1 MDRLAEIFGKE
12 NVLKDEPMS
21 RHTTFRIGGAADFFV
36 KVQTISQ
43 LQEAM
48 RYLKKEQIPFYIV
61 GNGSNLLVRDEG
73 VRGVVLQ
80 LGERFSGYEF
90 LHETPGS
97 VAQSGTAVDKNQIV
111 MVRAKAGSLL
121 GRLGKEFAEY
131 SLSGFEFASGIPGT
145 LGGAVYMNAGAYGGE
160 IKDILVR
167 ATLMDMDGSLF
178 EFTNQ
183 QMQFGYRKSI
193 AAEKNYIVLEADLA
207 LHASSTEEVL
217 AKVEECNELAPL
229 HNPANL
235 IGIRACQDL
244 MPNVPMVGV
253 FDTAFHQT
261 MPKVAYLYG
270 LPYEMYV
277 KYGLR
282 RYGFHGTS
290 HKYVARQAAEMMG
303 EHMSDLRFITCH
315 LGNGASIAAIK
326 YGKSID
332 TSMGYTP
339 LEGLVMGTRSGEI
352 DPAIIPFLM
361 EKENMN
367 AQQIDDYLNRRS
379 GILGISGLSSDFRDL
394 ESAANRGDERSQL
407 AIDIFAYKVKKYI
420 GGYVAAMGGVDAIIF
435 TAGLGENSPF
445 MRDKICNGLEYLGTR
460 IDPELNK
467 LRGKQMEISIKR
479 ARVKIFVIPTNEELV
494 IARDTLN
501 ICRRIIK
508 L

>member
-1 MDRLAEIFGKE
+1 MYFRNFFTKNLLIKAKTGKTPRMH
-12 NVLKDEPMS
+12 K
-21 RHTTFRIGGAADFFV
+21 T
-36 KVQTISQ
+36 
-43 LQEAM
+43 
-48 RYLKKEQIPFYIV
+48 KKEQETAWEYKDTRLYTAVKQETQRSLRRRSGRYCLRKTVIIFVVNCGSSSIKYQLLNMNGEQVLAKGLIERIGMEGSVLKHTPTGKYTVDISAEIPDHSV
-61 GNGSNLLVRDEG
+61 GIQMALDALTNEEYGVIDSMDEIDAVG
-73 VRGVVLQ
+73 HRVVHG
-80 LGERFSGYEF
+80 GERF
-90 LHETPGS
+90 TDS
-97 VAQSGTAVDKNQIV
+97 VLISDDVLNGIEAC
-111 MVRAKAGSLL
+111 
-121 GRLGKEFAEY
+121 AE
-131 SLSGFEFASGIPGT
+131 I
-145 LGGAVYMNAGAYGGE
+145 
-160 IKDILVR
+160 
-167 ATLMDMDGSLF
+167 
-178 EFTNQ
+178 
-183 QMQFGYRKSI
+183 
-193 AAEKNYIVLEADLA
+193 
-207 LHASSTEEVL
+207 
-217 AKVEECNELAPL
+217 APL
-229 HNPANL
+229 HNPPNL
-235 IGIRACQDL
+235 YGIKACMRL
-244 MPNVPMVGV
+244 MYNTPQVAV

-290 HKYVARQAAEMMG
+290 HKYVAQQAAEMMG

>member
-1 MDRLAEIFGKE
+1 MHKWRKTVIIFVVNCGSSSIKYQLLNMDGEQVLAKGLIERIGMEGSVLKHTPTGKYTVDISAEIPDHSIGIQMALDALTNE
-12 NVLKDEPMS
+12 EYGVIHSMDE
-21 RHTTFRIGGAADFFV
+21 IDA
-36 KVQTISQ
+36 
-43 LQEAM
+43 
-48 RYLKKEQIPFYIV
+48 V
-61 GNGSNLLVRDEG
+61 GHR
-73 VRGVVLQ
+73 VVHG
-80 LGERFSGYEF
+80 GERF
-90 LHETPGS
+90 TDS
-97 VAQSGTAVDKNQIV
+97 VLISDDVLNGIEAC
-111 MVRAKAGSLL
+111 
-121 GRLGKEFAEY
+121 AE
-131 SLSGFEFASGIPGT
+131 I
-145 LGGAVYMNAGAYGGE
+145 
-160 IKDILVR
+160 
-167 ATLMDMDGSLF
+167 
-178 EFTNQ
+178 
-183 QMQFGYRKSI
+183 
-193 AAEKNYIVLEADLA
+193 
-207 LHASSTEEVL
+207 
-217 AKVEECNELAPL
+217 APL
-229 HNPANL
+229 HNPPNL
-235 IGIRACQDL
+235 YGIKACMRL
-244 MPNVPMVGV
+244 MYNTPQVAV

-261 MPKVAYLYG
+261 MPRVAYLYG

-290 HKYVARQAAEMMG
+290 HKYVAQQAAEMMG

-460 IDPELNK
+460 VDPELNK

>member
-1 MDRLAEIFGKE
+1 MIIFVVNCGSSSIKYQLLNMNGEQVQAKGLIERIGMEGSVLKHTPTGKYTVDISAEIPDHSVGIQMALDALTNE
-12 NVLKDEPMS
+12 EYGVIDSMDE
-21 RHTTFRIGGAADFFV
+21 IDA
-36 KVQTISQ
+36 
-43 LQEAM
+43 
-48 RYLKKEQIPFYIV
+48 V
-61 GNGSNLLVRDEG
+61 GHR
-73 VRGVVLQ
+73 VVHG
-80 LGERFSGYEF
+80 GERF
-90 LHETPGS
+90 TDS
-97 VAQSGTAVDKNQIV
+97 VLISDDVLNGIEAC
-111 MVRAKAGSLL
+111 
-121 GRLGKEFAEY
+121 AE
-131 SLSGFEFASGIPGT
+131 I
-145 LGGAVYMNAGAYGGE
+145 
-160 IKDILVR
+160 
-167 ATLMDMDGSLF
+167 
-178 EFTNQ
+178 
-183 QMQFGYRKSI
+183 
-193 AAEKNYIVLEADLA
+193 
-207 LHASSTEEVL
+207 
-217 AKVEECNELAPL
+217 APL
-229 HNPANL
+229 HNPPNL
-235 IGIRACQDL
+235 YGIKACMRL
-244 MPNVPMVGV
+244 MYNTPQVAV

-290 HKYVARQAAEMMG
+290 HKYVAQQAAEMMG

>member
-1 MDRLAEIFGKE
+1 MIIFVVNCGSSSIKYQLLNMNGEQVLAKGLIERIGMEGSVRKHTPTGKYTVDISAEIPDHSVGIQMALDALTNE
-12 NVLKDEPMS
+12 EYGVIDSMDE
-21 RHTTFRIGGAADFFV
+21 IDA
-36 KVQTISQ
+36 
-43 LQEAM
+43 
-48 RYLKKEQIPFYIV
+48 V
-61 GNGSNLLVRDEG
+61 GHR
-73 VRGVVLQ
+73 VVHG
-80 LGERFSGYEF
+80 GERF
-90 LHETPGS
+90 TDS
-97 VAQSGTAVDKNQIV
+97 VLISDDVLN
-111 MVRAKAGSLL
+111 
-121 GRLGKEFAEY
+121 
-131 SLSGFEFASGIPGT
+131 GI
-145 LGGAVYMNAGAYGGE
+145 
-160 IKDILVR
+160 
-167 ATLMDMDGSLF
+167 
-178 EFTNQ
+178 
-183 QMQFGYRKSI
+183 
-193 AAEKNYIVLEADLA
+193 EACA
-207 LHASSTEEVL
+207 
-217 AKVEECNELAPL
+217 ELAPL
-229 HNPANL
+229 HNPPNL
-235 IGIRACQDL
+235 YGINACMRL
-244 MPNVPMVGV
+244 MYNTPQVAV

-290 HKYVARQAAEMMG
+290 HKYVAQQAAELMG